1 MSFLSFLRSNLGW
14 LFVGVLLTFT
24 SSFGQTYFISI
35 FAGEIRADYGLS
47 HGQWGGIYSL
57 GTFASAVMM
66 IWAGALTDIFR
77 VRVLAVYVLS
87 ILAVACLFLAFLPA
101 VWMLPFAIFL
111 LRFAGQGMTSHIAT
125 VAMARWFVAARGRA
139 LSIASLGFAMGEAFL
154 PLIFVALLTVTA
166 WQNLWIASALFILVI
181 IPVLWRLLK
190 AERTPK
196 SVSEETQATGMS
208 GLYWTRNMMMK
219 HWLFWALF
227 PAILGPSAFGTAFF
241 FQQVHLAEIKGW
253 THVELVALFPVY
265 TLAATGSAL
274 ATGWALDRFG
284 TWRLMPVFQLPFA
297 AGFALFA
304 VVSGLPGAMVAIA
317 LLGVSSGAN
326 ATLPSAFWADYYG
339 TRHLGSIKAMA
350 TAVMVLGSAV
360 GPGISGYMIDG
371 GIGFEAQMAGFAV
384 FFIAASALLTPFV
397 LRATRLL
404 AVAP

>member
-1 MSFLSFLRSNLGW
+1 MSFLSFLRQNFTW
-14 LFVGVLLTFT
+14 LLAGALLTFT

-35 FAGEIRADYGLS
+35 FAGEIRAEYGLS

-57 GTFASAVMM
+57 GTFASAIVM
-66 IWAGALTDIFR
+66 IWAGALTDTFR
-77 VRVLAVYVLS
+77 VRTLAIYVLF

-101 VWMLPFAIFL
+101 VWMLPLAIFL

-139 LSIASLGFAMGEAFL
+139 LSIASLGFALGEAL
-154 PLIFVALLTVTA
+154 MPLLFVALLAITA
-166 WQNLWIASALFILVI
+166 WQNLWIASALFVVCVI
-181 IPVLWRLLK
+181 PLLTWLLK
-190 AERTPK
+190 SERTPT
-196 SVSEETQATGMS
+196 SVSEETQAVGMS
-208 GLYWTRNMMMK
+208 GLYWTRNMMLK

-253 THVELVALFPVY
+253 SHVEVVALFPIY
-265 TLAATGSAL
+265 TIAATVSAL

-297 AGFALFA
+297 LGFILFA
-304 VVSGLPGAMVAIA
+304 MSESLGAAVIAIA
-317 LLGVSSGAN
+317 FLGISSGAN

-339 TRHLGSIKAMA
+339 TKHLGSIKAMA

-360 GPGISGYMIDG
+360 GPGITGYMIDA
-371 GIGFEAQMAGFAV
+371 GIGFESQMAGFAV
-384 FFIAASALLTPFV
+384 YFVLASALLTPFV
-397 LRATRLL
+397 LRATKLL
-404 AVAP
+404 ATSS